1 MQCSI
6 WTMIKLKS
14 AGNHPIF
21 YRIISFKLSM
31 RKHFFW
37 ALIALTAFNFSC
49 ESIQDEM
56 QQDIL
61 LKYPEK
67 AKDMNIYEV
76 NIRQYT
82 PEGTI
87 NAFIP
92 HIDRLK
98 NMGVDILW
106 IMPVQP
112 IGEKNRKEPLG
123 SYYSIKDYTS
133 INPNFGSIDD
143 FNELVKKAHEKEM
156 IVLLDWV
163 ANHTAYDHH
172 WAEEHPE
179 YYNLDSAGNLQSPVE
194 DWTDVA
200 DLNYKNDDLHQAMI
214 SEMKWWISETDIDG
228 FRCDVA
234 GMVPNEFWK
243 KAIDSLEA
251 EKDVFMLAEWD
262 EPKMHDAGFDMTYG
276 WEFHHLLNDIAKGN
290 ANGDSVVAYLEKD
303 TKRYDSTAF
312 RMYFTSNH
320 DENSWNGTVFERMG
334 DAYKA
339 LAVLTATVPGMPLI
353 YSGQEAGLN
362 KRLSFFDK
370 DTIDWSNLSYEDFY
384 SQLLTLKKNNPALW
398 NGAFG
403 GDFQEINKEQ
413 NSSELLAFQRKKDEN
428 EVLIILNLSDST
440 QSFVIDKKYA
450 GNTYQKANN
459 PQLTVNFSENQ
470 EPLLFD
476 PWSYMILTKNSL
488 NTK

>member
-1 MQCSI
+1 MQ
-6 WTMIKLKS
+6 K
-14 AGNHPIF
+14 NIF
-21 YRIISFKLSM
+21 
-31 RKHFFW
+31 
-37 ALIALTAFNFSC
+37 LIAIALFLFAC
-49 ESIQDEM
+49 ESVQDDLQEEIM
-56 QQDIL
+56 L
-61 LKYPEK
+61 TYPEK

-82 PEGTI
+82 PDGTI

-123 SYYSIKDYTS
+123 SYYSIKDYTA
-133 INPNFGSIDD
+133 INPNFGELKD
-143 FNELVKKAHEKEM
+143 FKKLVSKAHENEM

-172 WAEEHPE
+172 WSHEHPE
-179 YYNLDSAGNLQSPVE
+179 YYNLDSIGNLQSPVA

-200 DLNYKNDDLHQAMI
+200 DLNYENEDLHQAMI
-214 SEMKWWISETDIDG
+214 NEMKWWVTETDIDG
-228 FRCDVA
+228 FRCDMA
-234 GMVPNEFWK
+234 GMVPNDFWE

-251 EKDVFMLAEWD
+251 TKDVFMLAEWE
-262 EPKMHDAGFDMTYG
+262 EPKIHDAGFDMTYG
-276 WEFHHLLNDIAKGN
+276 WEFHHLLNDIAKGKAN
-290 ANGDSVVAYLEKD
+290 ADSFISYLEKD
-303 TKRYDSTAF
+303 QERFDSTDF

-320 DENSWNGTVFERMG
+320 DENSWAGTVFERMG

-370 DTIDWSNLSYEDFY
+370 DTIDWSNLAYEDLY
-384 SQLLTLKKNNPALW
+384 SQLLRLKKNNPALW

-403 GDFQEINKEQ
+403 GNFQEINKNQ
-413 NSSELLAFQRKKDEN
+413 KSSDILAFSRKKDDN
-428 EVLIILNLSDST
+428 EVLVIMNLSDTT
-440 QSFVIDKKYA
+440 QSFVIDKNYTGK
-450 GNTYQKANN
+450 TYQKANN
-459 PQLTVNFSENQ
+459 REVTVTFSESQ
-470 EPLLFD
+470 EPLTFD
-476 PWSYMILTKNSL
+476 PWSYMILTQNSL
-488 NTK
+488 KDK

>member
-1 MQCSI
+1 
-6 WTMIKLKS
+6 
-14 AGNHPIF
+14 
-21 YRIISFKLSM
+21 M
-31 RKHFFW
+31 RKYFIFI
-37 ALIALTAFNFSC
+37 LIAVATFNYSC
-49 ESIQDEM
+49 ESIQDDM
-56 QQDIL
+56 QEEIIIQ
-61 LKYPEK
+61 YPEK

-82 PEGTI
+82 PEGTL

-123 SYYSIKDYTS
+123 SYYSIKDYTA
-133 INPNFGSIDD
+133 INSNFGTLED
-143 FNELVKKAHEKEM
+143 FNKLVKKAHENEM

-163 ANHTAYDHH
+163 ANHTAYDHN

-179 YYNLDSAGNLQSPVE
+179 YYNLDSVGNLQSPVE

-200 DLNYKNDDLHQAMI
+200 DLNYENQDLHQAMI
-214 SEMKWWISETDIDG
+214 KEMKWWITETDIDG
-228 FRCDVA
+228 FRCDMA

-251 EKDVFMLAEWD
+251 SKDVFMLAEWE
-262 EPKMHDAGFDMTYG
+262 EPKMHDIGFDMTYG
-276 WEFHHLLNDIAKGN
+276 WEFHHLLNDIAKGKAN
-290 ANGDSVVAYLEKD
+290 ADSLVSYLEKNAM
-303 TKRYDSTAF
+303 RYDSSDF

-320 DENSWNGTVFERMG
+320 DENSWAGTVFERMG
-334 DAYKA
+334 DAYEA

-353 YSGQEAGLN
+353 YGGQEAGLD
-362 KRLSFFDK
+362 KRLPFFDK
-370 DTIDWSNLSYEDFY
+370 DSINWSNLSYEDFY

-398 NGAFG
+398 NGSFG
-403 GDFQEINKEQ
+403 GNFNEINTVQ
-413 NSSELLAFQRKKDEN
+413 NSSKILAFSREKDEN
-428 EVLIILNLSDST
+428 EVIVILNLSDSI
-440 QSFVIDKKYA
+440 QSLKVDKAYEGKSF
-450 GNTYQKANN
+450 QKANN
-459 PQLTVNFSENQ
+459 PQLTVSFSENQ
-470 EPLLFD
+470 EPMVFD

-488 NTK
+488 TKE

>member
-1 MQCSI
+1 MVTIENFKFIKSSI
-6 WTMIKLKS
+6 FFSK
-14 AGNHPIF
+14 NHMKKYF
-21 YRIISFKLSM
+21 LSI
-31 RKHFFW
+31 
-37 ALIALTAFNFSC
+37 LIIALAFNYSC
-49 ESIQDEM
+49 NPKQEKD
-56 QQDIL
+56 QQKKVL
-61 LKYPEK
+61 TYPEK

-123 SYYSIKDYTS
+123 SYYSIKDYTA
-133 INPNFGSIDD
+133 INPNFGTLTD
-143 FNELVKKAHEKEM
+143 FSKLVKTAHEKDM

-179 YYNLDSAGNLQSPVE
+179 YYNLDSLGQLQSPVA

-200 DLNYKNDDLHQAMI
+200 DLNYENEDLHQAMI
-214 SEMKWWISETDIDG
+214 NEMKWWVSETDIDG

-234 GMVPNEFWK
+234 GMVPNHFWK

-251 EKDVFMLAEWD
+251 TKDVLMLAEWD
-262 EPKMHDAGFDMTYG
+262 EPKMHEAGFDMTYG
-276 WEFHHLLNDIAKGN
+276 WEFHHLLNDIAKGKAN
-290 ANGDSVVAYLEKD
+290 ADSVVSYLEKD
-303 TKRYDSTAF
+303 KERYDSTAF

-334 DAYKA
+334 DAYKN

-370 DTIDWSNLSYEDFY
+370 DTIDWSNLAYEDFY
-384 SQLLTLKKNNPALW
+384 SHLLMLKKNNPALW

-403 GDFQEINKEQ
+403 GDFKEINKEQ
-413 NSSELLAFQRKKDEN
+413 NSSEILAFSREKDEN
-428 EVLIILNLSDST
+428 EVIVILNLSDSIQT
-440 QSFVIDKKYA
+440 LKVDEEYKSKS
-450 GNTYQKANN
+450 YQKAAN
-459 PQLTVNFSENQ
+459 PQLKVSFSDNQ
-470 EPLLFD
+470 EPLTFG

>member
-1 MQCSI
+1 
-6 WTMIKLKS
+6 
-14 AGNHPIF
+14 
-21 YRIISFKLSM
+21 M
-31 RKHFFW
+31 RKYLLLFITV
-37 ALIALTAFNFSC
+37 AAINFSC

-56 QQDIL
+56 QQDNIL
-61 LKYPEK
+61 TYPEK

-112 IGEKNRKEPLG
+112 IGEKNRKKPLG
-123 SYYSIKDYTS
+123 SYYSIKDYTA
-133 INPNFGSIDD
+133 INPNFGTLED
-143 FNELVKKAHEKEM
+143 FNKLVKTAHEKDM
-156 IVLLDWV
+156 IILLDWV

-179 YYNLDSAGNLQSPVE
+179 FYNLDSVGNLQSPVA

-200 DLNYKNDDLHQAMI
+200 DLDYDNKDLHQAMI
-214 SEMKWWISETDIDG
+214 KEMKWWITEADIDG
-228 FRCDVA
+228 FRCDMA

-251 EKDVFMLAEWD
+251 TKDVFMLAEWE
-262 EPKMHDAGFDMTYG
+262 EPKIHDAGFDMSYG
-276 WEFHHLLNDIAKGN
+276 WELHHILNNI
-290 ANGDSVVAYLEKD
+290 ANGKASADSVVAYLKKDAEK
-303 TKRYDSTAF
+303 YDSTAF
-312 RMYFTSNH
+312 RMYFTTNH
-320 DENSWNGTVFERMG
+320 DENSWAGTVLERMG
-334 DAYKA
+334 DAYQA
-339 LAVLTATVPGMPLI
+339 LAVLTATIPGMPLI
-353 YSGQEAGLN
+353 YSGQEAGLD
-362 KRLSFFDK
+362 KRLPFFDK
-370 DTIDWSNLSYEDFY
+370 DSIDWSNLAYEDFY
-384 SQLLTLKKNNPALW
+384 SHLLMLKKNNPALW

-403 GDFQEINKEQ
+403 GDFKEINKEQ
-413 NSSELLAFQRKKDEN
+413 NSTDILAFSRQKDDN
-428 EVLIILNLSDST
+428 EVIVILNLSDSIQT
-440 QSFVIDKKYA
+440 LKVDEDFRDKS
-450 GNTYQKANN
+450 YQKAANQ
-459 PQLTVNFSENQ
+459 QLTVSFSENQ
-470 EPLLFD
+470 KPLQFD

>member
-1 MQCSI
+1 M
-6 WTMIKLKS
+6 
-14 AGNHPIF
+14 
-21 YRIISFKLSM
+21 RI
-31 RKHFFW
+31 HFFI
-37 ALIALTAFNFSC
+37 ALIALSALNYSC
-49 ESIQDEM
+49 ESVQDEM
-56 QQDIL
+56 QKDIIL
-61 LKYPEK
+61 TYPEK

-82 PEGTI
+82 QEGTI

-123 SYYSIKDYTS
+123 SYYSIKNFTEV
-133 INPNFGSIDD
+133 NPNFGSLED
-143 FNELVKKAHEKEM
+143 FKKLVKKAHEKDM
-156 IVLLDWV
+156 VVLLDWV

-179 YYNLDSAGNLQSPVE
+179 YYNLDSVGNLQSPVE

-200 DLNYKNDDLHQAMI
+200 DLNYENEDLHQAMI
-214 SEMKWWISETDIDG
+214 TDMKFWINEANIDG
-228 FRCDVA
+228 FRCDMA
-234 GMVPNEFWK
+234 GMVPNEFWE

-251 EKDVFMLAEWD
+251 QKDIFMLAEWE

-276 WEFHHLLNDIAKGN
+276 WELHHMLNDV
-290 ANGDSVVAYLEKD
+290 ANGKANADSVVAYLEKD
-303 TKRYDSTAF
+303 AKKYDSTAF

-320 DENSWNGTVFERMG
+320 DENSWAGTAFERMG
-334 DAYKA
+334 NAYKA
-339 LAVLTATVPGMPLI
+339 MTVLTATIPGMPLI
-353 YSGQEAGLN
+353 YSGQEAGLD
-362 KRLSFFDK
+362 KRLPFFEK
-370 DTIDWSNLSYEDFY
+370 DSIDWSNLAYEDFY
-384 SQLLTLKKNNPALW
+384 SQLFMLKKNNPALW

-403 GDFQEINKEQ
+403 GPFEEINTKQ
-413 NSSELLAFQRKKDEN
+413 KSSDILAFSRKKDKN
-428 EVLIILNLSDST
+428 EVLVILNLSDST
-440 QSFVIDKKYA
+440 QNLKIDRKYE
-450 GNTYQKANN
+450 GKSYQKASN
-459 PQLTVNFSENQ
+459 PQLTVTFSENQ
-470 EPLLFD
+470 EPLAFD

>member
-1 MQCSI
+1 M
-6 WTMIKLKS
+6 
-14 AGNHPIF
+14 
-21 YRIISFKLSM
+21 RINTV
-31 RKHFFW
+31 
-37 ALIALTAFNFSC
+37 IALLAVIAFVSSC
-49 ESIQDEM
+49 ESVPNEKQEEI
-56 QQDIL
+56 II
-61 LKYPEK
+61 KYPEK

-92 HIDRLK
+92 HIDRLN

-123 SYYSIKDYTS
+123 SYYSIKDYTAVNS
-133 INPNFGSIDD
+133 NFGNLAD
-143 FNELVKKAHEKEM
+143 FKKLVEKAHEKDM

-172 WAEEHPE
+172 WAEDHPE
-179 YYNLDSAGNLQSPVE
+179 YYNLDSLGNLQSPVE

-200 DLNYKNDDLHQAMI
+200 DLNYDNKDLHQAMI
-214 SEMKWWISETDIDG
+214 KEMKWWITETNIDG

-251 EKDVFMLAEWD
+251 TKDVFMLAEWD

-276 WEFHHLLNDIAKGN
+276 WEFHHLLNDIAKGKSN
-290 ANGDSVVAYLEKD
+290 ADSVVAYLEKD

-353 YSGQEAGLN
+353 YSGQEAGLD
-362 KRLSFFDK
+362 KRLPFFDK
-370 DTIDWSNLSYEDFY
+370 DSIDWSNLAFEDFY
-384 SQLLTLKKNNPALW
+384 GHLLMLKKNNPALW

-403 GDFQEINKEQ
+403 GNFKEINKEQ
-413 NSSELLAFQRKKDEN
+413 NSPDILAFSRKKNDN
-428 EVLIILNLSDST
+428 EVIVILNLSDSIQT
-440 QSFVIDKKYA
+440 LKVDADYSGKS
-450 GNTYQKANN
+450 YQKASN
-459 PQLTVNFSENQ
+459 PQLTVSFEENQ
-470 EPLLFD
+470 VPLHFD

>member
-1 MQCSI
+1 MQ
-6 WTMIKLKS
+6 K
-14 AGNHPIF
+14 N
-21 YRIISFKLSM
+21 II
-31 RKHFFW
+31 
-37 ALIALTAFNFSC
+37 LIAIAILLYAC
-49 ESIQDEM
+49 ESAQDDL
-56 QQDIL
+56 QQEITTT
-61 LKYPEK
+61 YPEK

-87 NAFIP
+87 EAFIP
-92 HIDRLK
+92 HMDRLK

-123 SYYSIKDYTS
+123 SYYSIKDYTA
-133 INPNFGSIDD
+133 INPNFGKLKD
-143 FNELVKKAHEKEM
+143 FKKLVEKAHENEM
-156 IVLLDWV
+156 VVLLDWV

-172 WAEEHPE
+172 WSQEHPE
-179 YYNLDSAGNLQSPVE
+179 YYNLDSVGNLQSPVD

-200 DLNYKNDDLHQAMI
+200 DLNYENEDLQQAMI
-214 SEMKWWISETDIDG
+214 KEMKWWITETGIDG

-251 EKDVFMLAEWD
+251 TKDVFMLAEWD
-262 EPKMHDAGFDMTYG
+262 EPNMHDAGFDMTYG
-276 WEFHHLLNDIAKGN
+276 WEFHHLLNDIAKGKAN
-290 ANGDSVVAYLEKD
+290 ADSVVSYLEKD
-303 TKRYDSTAF
+303 KERYDSTAF

-370 DTIDWSNLSYEDFY
+370 DTIDWSNLAYEDFY
-384 SQLLTLKKNNPALW
+384 NQLLTLKKKNPALW

-403 GDFQEINKEQ
+403 GTFQEFNKAQ
-413 NSSELLAFQRKKDEN
+413 NSSEILAFSRKKGDN
-428 EVLIILNLSDST
+428 EVLVIMNLSDTT
-440 QSFVIDKKYA
+440 QSFVIDKNYTGK
-450 GNTYQKANN
+450 TYQKANN
-459 PQLTVNFSENQ
+459 PQLTVTFSENQ
-470 EPLLFD
+470 EPLAFD
-476 PWSYMILTKNSL
+476 AWSYMILTQNSL
-488 NTK
+488 KDK